1 MADTNNTVLLIAD
14 ISGYTKFMKQH
25 AVSVSHAKQ
34 IIVRLLKA
42 LMQTA
47 KPPLKVAELEGDAV
61 FFYARTSKNDIEKV
75 AEQVKG
81 QIVGF
86 FSAFKKELHD
96 IDSLKTCSCDA
107 CDHVH
112 DLQLKQVIHAG
123 NVELMKIEQFEKP
136 FGIDVILVHRMLK
149 NSVPAHEYVMM
160 TDLMYNT
167 IKDFYGLQPE
177 RYKETF
183 EGVGEVETLVFYPKH
198 LGHKIETLTL
208 QIPHVQRPSFLDK
221 VRWRLEITYKTI
233 FDLLGLVKWK
243 GTFDSVPT

>member
-1 MADTNNTVLLIAD
+1 MADSTNTILLIAD

-25 AVSVSHAKQ
+25 AISLSHAKQ

-47 KPPLKVAELEGDAV
+47 KAPLKVAELEGDAV
-61 FFYARTSKNDIEKV
+61 FFYARGAKNDIEKV

-81 QIVGF
+81 QVMDF
-86 FSAFKKELHD
+86 FSAFKRELHA

-112 DLQLKQVIHAG
+112 DLQLKQVVHAG
-123 NVELMKIEQFEKP
+123 NVEVERIEQFEKL
-136 FGIDVILVHRMLK
+136 FGLDVIVVHRMLK
-149 NSVPAHEYVMM
+149 NSVQANEYVMM
-160 TDLMYNT
+160 TNPMYDCV
-167 IKDFYGLQPE
+167 KDFYGLLPE

-198 LGHKIETLTL
+198 IKKQVETVPVEAH
-208 QIPHVQRPSFLDK
+208 QPSPVEKL
-221 VRWRLEITYKTI
+221 RWRFEISYKT
-233 FDLLGLVKWK
+233 LLNWFGLLRFK